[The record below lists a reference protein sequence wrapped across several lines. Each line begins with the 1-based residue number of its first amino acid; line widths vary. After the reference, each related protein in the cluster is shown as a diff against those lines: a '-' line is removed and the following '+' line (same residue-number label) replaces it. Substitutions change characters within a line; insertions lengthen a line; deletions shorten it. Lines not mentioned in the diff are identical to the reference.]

1 MVEGE
6 PPPASEGVKAFR
18 SYFDAEGY
26 LDWQRCDDGDCDEE
40 LGKRYGRIWK
50 GCLNHGIL
58 PPPFTDM
65 DEACAP
71 ELVRMAA
78 EGIHISSRIAAAAV
92 QNPLPLDELGAL
104 GEAETALAARMKLFS
119 ALHPENAPLI
129 DFFSLMRD
137 NITSE
142 ELPVIAEETRRCYEW
157 ARYLASR
164 L

>member
-1 MVEGE
+1 MLQGE
-6 PPPASEGVKAFR
+6 PPSAEEGVKAYR
-18 SYFDAEGY
+18 SFFDAEGF
-26 LDWQRCDDGDCDEE
+26 LDWQRCDGGDEE
-40 LGKRYGRIWK
+40 LGKRYGRMWK
-50 GCLNHGIL
+50 GSLNHGLL

-65 DEACAP
+65 VEASAP

-78 EGIHISSRIAAAAV
+78 EGILISSRIAAASA
-92 QNPLPLDELGAL
+92 QDPLPLDELGAL
-104 GEAETALAARMKLFS
+104 GDAETALAARLKIFS